1 MARKKQGYKTT
12 EEIADLLGLTKR
24 RIQQLTK
31 DGIITATKTA
41 DGNQYELIS
50 TVRNYITYLR
60 ETVTKGGKKSEEINE
75 LQKDKIKSDIE
86 LKQSQIELHK
96 IKAKIANGEY
106 LDKTNVEQDYHRF
119 FNVFKKFVLGIP
131 PRIAAQLN
139 GYIDPLQIRT
149 IEAEIDKDIKN
160 QLTNFVIASYSDKK
174 Q

>member
-86 LKQSQIELHK
+86 LKQSQIEFHK

-119 FNVFKKFVLGIP
+119 FNVFKKFALGIP

-160 QLTNFVIASYSDKK
+160 QLTSFVVASYSDNK
-174 Q
+174 

>member
-119 FNVFKKFVLGIP
+119 FNVFKKFA
-131 PRIAAQLN
+131 RIL
-139 GYIDPLQIRT
+139 
-149 IEAEIDKDIKN
+149 
-160 QLTNFVIASYSDKK
+160 
-174 Q
+174 

>member
-119 FNVFKKFVLGIP
+119 FNVFKKFALGIP

-139 GYIDPLQIRT
+139 GYIDPLQILT
-149 IEAEIDKDIKN
+149 IEAEIDKVIQN
-160 QLTNFVIASYSDKK
+160 QLTRFVIASYLDKK
-174 Q
+174 